1 VNPLAQVK
9 HENSKGSSALAEMEE
24 DKNIIVVETSQVK
37 EDQKQFYQE
46 KRKPADVEKTFDKT
60 YLRAIS
66 INEAANKINVST
78 YILMMG
84 FGASLILDSII
95 ISALNGV
102 GLFSSIL
109 ALLGVASLVS
119 ILKIS
124 PQSKIVKN
132 AAKNLQYQIL
142 YNGFVNQL
150 DVLKKPDI
158 CVTEK
163 SADDVERV
171 SLRLEQ
177 ITFNT
182 VDKIE
187 NLNTR

>member
-9 HENSKGSSALAEMEE
+9 HESPKGSSALAEMEE
-24 DKNIIVVETSQVK
+24 DRNIIAVETSQVK

-46 KRKPADVEKTFDKT
+46 KRKPAGVEKTFDKT